1 VVGDKKKESK
11 HEMFL
16 RTQGAG
22 KVAET
27 ISNNQTKSNESSGK
41 HQVEI
46 LSKYVDVV
54 NSSTCGASNA
64 NGESNMSGD
73 SNASENTSG
82 RDSDDKSVDSFLSG
96 LENASNREMESL
108 PYRRCSSGR
117 VV

>member
-1 VVGDKKKESK
+1 MVGEKKKESK
-11 HEMFL
+11 HEMSL

-27 ISNNQTKSNESSGK
+27 ISNNLTKSNESSVK

-73 SNASENTSG
+73 SNASDNTSG
-82 RDSDDKSVDSFLSG
+82 RDSTTRVWTVSSLAWRTRAI
-96 LENASNREMESL
+96 ERWNR
-108 PYRRCSSGR
+108 YHIGG
-117 VV
+117 VVVVG